1 MKQTELKGIITPI
14 LTPMNA
20 DAVSYTHL
28 DVYKRQAYNNPIT
41 VSPISY
47 YSIIHFNYIIYT
59 ILRPFLSKYA
69 HIKFRYKTNP
79 KIMSNA
85 LKKCQ

>member
-1 MKQTELKGIITPI
+1 MQTDFPETAKEIKTKAKKIKI
-14 LTPMNA
+14 ENI
-20 DAVSYTHL
+20 
-28 DVYKRQAYNNPIT
+28 AYNNPIT

-59 ILRPFLSKYA
+59 MLRPFLSKYA